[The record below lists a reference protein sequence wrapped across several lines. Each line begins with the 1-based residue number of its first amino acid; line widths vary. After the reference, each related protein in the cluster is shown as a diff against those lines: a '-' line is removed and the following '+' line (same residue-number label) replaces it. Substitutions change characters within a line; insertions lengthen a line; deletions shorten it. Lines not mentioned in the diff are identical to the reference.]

1 MAHEPQDP
9 LDEAVER
16 ADTLYD
22 ASQAPGPRPIGAI
35 ADRALSVMRL
45 RASGADLPV
54 RTPWAS
60 VNEALWGGL
69 YGGLYVLV
77 SGTGVGKT
85 QWALQVAIAEAQAE
99 LERSRAGQ
107 QYNEAVAPRPVVYV
121 GLELGEV
128 DVVARVLGLLSDT
141 PWSSLAYGRDL
152 AAFETARPF
161 ESKLRDLPLHV
172 EVAPPR
178 GWGHANIDGLIAL
191 RPRLV
196 VLDFLQLV
204 RPEGRE
210 DTRQAMSRIAYAMRA
225 MARDHN
231 TCVLALSSTSRANYS
246 ATSGGRDEGG
256 ESLGQGDPARYVG
269 LGKESGDIEFAADG
283 VFVLLNEPRV
293 EGEIRR
299 TSWLAIAKARGGL
312 RGSGWVR
319 MLFDGSSFEESSSPT
334 TMFAPGVGRR

>member
-1 MAHEPQDP
+1 MAHDHQDP
-9 LDEAVER
+9 LDEADAR
-16 ADTLYD
+16 AATLYD

-35 ADRALSVMRL
+35 ADRALSIMRL
-45 RASGADLPV
+45 RAGGGDVPV

-60 VNEALWGGL
+60 VNEALWGGI

-99 LERSRAGQ
+99 LKRARAAQ
-107 QYNEAVAPRPVVYV
+107 QYDQAAAPRPVVYV

-128 DVVARVLGLLSDT
+128 DVVARVLGLLSGT

-152 AAFETARPF
+152 ASFEVARPF
-161 ESKLRDLPLHV
+161 EAALRELPLHV

-178 GWGHANIDGLIAL
+178 GWGPANIEGLVAL

-204 RPEGRE
+204 RAEGRE

-231 TCVLALSSTSRANYS
+231 TCVLALSSTSRANYA
-246 ATSGGRDEGG
+246 ATSGGREDGG
-256 ESLGQGDPARYVG
+256 EGPGQGDPARYVG

-293 EGEIRR
+293 EGSFGR

-312 RGSGWVR
+312 RGDGWVR
-319 MLFDGSSFEESSSPT
+319 LHFDGSQFTEDGRRAAPS
-334 TMFAPGVGRR
+334 APGVGR